1 MSKLAGSGESRWHKL
16 LSSFRTRRLGPG
28 GGAETHSLKHSHNCA
43 NSRLRAGVSNMK
55 GYKKTNQDRCTAF
68 SYLEGDP
75 ELSFFAVYDGHGG
88 TGVANYLKDHLHEF
102 ILSQEEY
109 REGDIPEAILKSFLA
124 VDSELKSYGNAT
136 ELTGST
142 ATCVMIKHGDLV
154 LANLGDGRCVASC
167 AGQGGGRQ
175 LSQDHNTS
183 NPRERERVAAMGG
196 VIKDNRVGGVLIPTR
211 SFGDFLLKSELDK
224 PPWKQV
230 ISPVPQIEQFKI
242 DTSWEFLLVA
252 TDGVW
257 DAVTN
262 NEAINFVKS
271 KMENRYKDRLVLSN
285 ICEELLDTCCKK
297 TVEKYGKNCCDN
309 MTVILIWFDHG
320 DRSETGSSAVSSVI
334 SR

>member
-1 MSKLAGSGESRWHKL
+1 MSKLAAGRESRWHKL
-16 LSSFRTRRLGPG
+16 FNSFKNKKREGNAPSDF
-28 GGAETHSLKHSHNCA
+28 SLKHSHNCA
-43 NSRLRAGVSNMK
+43 NSRVRVGVSNMK
-55 GYKKTNQDRCTAF
+55 GYKKNNQDRCTAF
-68 SYLEGDP
+68 SYLEADP
-75 ELSFFAVYDGHGG
+75 ELAFFAVYDGHGG

-109 REGDIPEAILKSFLA
+109 TEGDVPEAILKSFLA
-124 VDSELKSYGNAT
+124 VDSELKTYGNAT

-142 ATCVMIKHGDLV
+142 ATCVLIKHGDLIV
-154 LANLGDGRCVASC
+154 ANLGDGRAVASV
-167 AGQGGGRQ
+167 GGVCRP
-175 LSQDHNTS
+175 LTQDHNTS
-183 NPRERERVAAMGG
+183 NPRERERVTAMGG

-211 SFGDFLLKSELDK
+211 SFGDFLLKSEMDK

-242 DTSWEFLLVA
+242 DTSWEFLIVA

-262 NEAINFVKS
+262 NEALNFVKS
-271 KMENRYKDRLVLSN
+271 KIDNKYKDKLVLSS
-285 ICEELLDTCCKK
+285 ICEEILDTCCKK

-309 MTVILIWFDHG
+309 MTVILILFDHA
-320 DRSETGSSAVSSVI
+320 DRSETGSSVVSSII